1 MSFVAARRAAIPGA
15 LLMLPATVFLLVL
28 FVVPNIYL
36 IGFSLFARMES
47 GSLVYGISFENY
59 RRAFGVDLYV
69 AVLLRTVWMGFAAA
83 IVATIFAYPLAIAI
97 ARGGFFG
104 RIVTLVVVVPLLV
117 NVVIRSYAWSQVLSR
132 NGALDWVLT
141 NIARVNAPPQLL
153 YTEWAVL
160 IASVHVFLPFMVL
173 PLSAAIGN
181 ISLDVLNA
189 ARIAGAGRIRT
200 FIRVIIPLSIPG
212 LAVGLSLVFSLT
224 AAAYVTP
231 QILGGNFSPLI
242 GTLIFQ
248 QVMALNDWP
257 FGAALASLLI
267 VLVLAINLTFLKV
280 AERLSARWATG
291 LQA

>member
-1 MSFVAARRAAIPGA
+1 MTTSSGKRAALSGA
-15 LLMLPATVFLLVL
+15 LLMLPTTVFLVVFFVL
-28 FVVPNIYL
+28 PNLYL
-36 IGFSLFARMES
+36 IAFSLFARMES
-47 GSLVYGISFENY
+47 EGLVYGFSFENY
-59 RRAFGVDLYV
+59 RRAFGVELYV
-69 AVLLRTVWMGFAAA
+69 SVLLRTVWMGFAAA
-83 IVATIFAYPLAIAI
+83 LISIFFAYPLAIAI

-132 NGALDWVLT
+132 NGALNWMLT
-141 NIARVNAPPQLL
+141 NILAVENPPQLL

-160 IASVHVFLPFMVL
+160 TASVHVFLPFMVL

-181 ISLDVLNA
+181 ISPDVLDA
-189 ARIAGAGRIRT
+189 ARIAGAGRIRSLM
-200 FIRVIIPLSIPG
+200 RVIVPLSIPG

-224 AAAYVTP
+224 SAAYVTP

-242 GTLIFQ
+242 GTLIYQ

-267 VLVLAINLTFLKV
+267 IMVLAINLVFLKG
-280 AERLSARWATG
+280 AERVSARWTSG
-291 LQA
+291 I